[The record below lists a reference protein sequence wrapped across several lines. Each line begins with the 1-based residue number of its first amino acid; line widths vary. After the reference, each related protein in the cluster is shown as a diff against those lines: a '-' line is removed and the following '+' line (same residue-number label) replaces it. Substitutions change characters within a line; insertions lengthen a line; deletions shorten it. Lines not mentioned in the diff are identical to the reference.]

1 MMDAKQSGTD
11 FPAALT
17 GLVVGGCVVF
27 AILFGIVMI
36 TNHHYAA
43 EKPAAAATQ

>member
-1 MMDAKQSGTD
+1 METKRHGTD

-17 GLVVGGCVVF
+17 GLVVGGSIVF

-36 TNHHYAA
+36 TNHHYAG
-43 EKPAAAATQ
+43 EKTIAAATK

>member
-1 MMDAKQSGTD
+1 METKQRGTD

-27 AILFGIVMI
+27 AVLFGIVVL
-36 TNHHYAA
+36 TNNHYAS
-43 EKPAAAATQ
+43 EKPAAAATK